1 MELRH
6 GAISDQIG
14 RRPVLMGITVL
25 ALLYLAGDAL
35 AHRRA
40 RFHPYDAGPAMVLV
54 LLWHA

>member
-1 MELRH
+1 MELHQR
-6 GAISDQIG
+6 AISDRIG

-25 ALLYLAGDAL
+25 ALLTTAGDAL

-54 LLWHA
+54 LL